1 MKKGHKGV
9 FGIFDSKNE
18 VESAVESLKMVGF
31 RNSDISVLMPHSGE
45 SRNLAH
51 EKSTK
56 APEGAAIGA
65 GTGVVLGGALGWL
78 VGAGIIAVSPVL
90 GPLVAVGPIL
100 ATFVGAGVAG
110 TVGGLAGGLIGFGVP
125 EYEAKRYESFIKDG
139 GILLSVHV
147 DDREWQAKARRIL
160 ETSGAHDISSAEEV
174 TTSESRRRSE
184 PPTTASSI
192 Y

>member
-1 MKKGHKGV
+1 MKKGNKGV
-9 FGIFDSKNE
+9 FGIFDTKTE
-18 VESAVESLKMVGF
+18 TESAVESLKKVGF

-45 SRNLAH
+45 IHNLAH

-65 GTGVVLGGALGWL
+65 GTGIVLGGAFGWL
-78 VGAGIIAVSPVL
+78 VGAGMIAATPVL

-125 EYEAKRYESFIKDG
+125 EYEAKRYEGFIKDG

-147 DDREWQAKARRIL
+147 DDREWLNKAERVL
-160 ETSGAHDISSAEEV
+160 ETSGAHDISSAGEV
-174 TTSESRRRSE
+174 MLSDSRRNSE
-184 PPTTASSI
+184 PPTTSSSL